1 MMEDAKPLGLYGAS
15 GILVAII
22 IIAGIITSSMH
33 FPSLRLPDFFAAD
46 KGTLVIKLTD
56 APVDLQ
62 SLYVNISSLEALKVL
77 NDAEE
82 WIPLSF
88 VDGKSWVYVDILTLQ
103 NVSMDLSIT
112 EIPPGNYT
120 KLRMK
125 ITSAQAIYKEDTS
138 PVELIVPPGKIDIII
153 HFEVKP
159 GETTKILIDM
169 EAKWVAISKT
179 HRLRPVLK
187 ATLIPGE

>member
-1 MMEDAKPLGLYGAS
+1 MVEDTKPLGLYGAA

-62 SLYVNISSLEALKVL
+62 SLYVNISSLEALKVF
-77 NDAEE
+77 DDTEE

-88 VDGKSWVYVDILTLQ
+88 VNGTPWVYIDILTLR
-103 NVSMDLSIT
+103 NVSTDLSIT
-112 EIPPGNYT
+112 EISPGNYT

-125 ITSAQAIYKEDTS
+125 ITSAQAVYTEDAS

-153 HFEVKP
+153 HFEVRA

-169 EAKWVAISKT
+169 EAEWVAISKT
-179 HRLRPVLK
+179 QRLRPVLK